1 MRSKDITNLIKN
13 VPYCDKEESEQITKT
28 LDNLTE
34 EDLKIVEKHI
44 LINIRQIRPIV
55 LNRNETKALIRLI
68 TKAKSELPIE
78 LIKCLHQCISQNK
91 YDFNILCRLTKYS
104 YEETVRQLKGE

>member
-55 LNRNETKALIRLI
+55 LNREETKALVRLI
-68 TKAKSELPIE
+68 TKTKSELPIE
-78 LIKCLHQCISQNK
+78 LIKCKLICSAEHIQ
-91 YDFNILCRLTKYS
+91 RLYI
-104 YEETVRQLKGE
+104 